1 MPVCLGVGSQ
11 PWISDYSYFSAK
23 NQESAAQDLPIL
35 RGRLRNGTEIGR
47 SAPNLLLESLQFEFR
62 TNHKKT
68 QRAVPA
74 RCGRGRRCCCHCNL
88 SKPGKFRPGHV
99 PTQTPHVFLI
109 TCEHKCKR
117 KRQFRSQQNWKP
129 LCAAVEPGQQ
139 PEEAPREAAECN
151 KTGRPSVT
159 DGRGSSM

>member
-11 PWISDYSYFSAK
+11 PWISDYSYLSAK

-117 KRQFRSQQNWKP
+117 KRQ
-129 LCAAVEPGQQ
+129 EPGKHTHTI
-139 PEEAPREAAECN
+139 PKPAELEAIMCSRRTGAAAGGGPAGS
-151 KTGRPSVT
+151 GRVQ
-159 DGRGSSM
+159 